1 MRSTVVKV
9 GSVQEPHGRGST
21 GNALHLPEGELL
33 PLLLVLL
40 SPELPLGPDEF
51 RVIPPFVLDP
61 GIFGSW
67 LG

>member
-1 MRSTVVKV
+1 MRDTVRDRDTHGV
-9 GSVQEPHGRGST
+9 GVTRL
-21 GNALHLPEGELL
+21 AKGELL

-67 LG
+67 LGYNA